1 MVSEYFEFGNNRRVV
16 LMFMLTDPPFKQSEK
31 VLLFSENPV
40 PCPLFE
46 RTVRSI
52 EGSQRSYTCSE
63 SMGGNLQRPS
73 TQYRCSRTV
82 SITFQANA
90 LVMFVASQ
98 KTTLS
103 MEPCTQHMLWSRVSI
118 AQATNLGST

>member
-1 MVSEYFEFGNNRRVV
+1 MVSEHFEFGNNRRVV
-16 LMFMLTDPPFKQSEK
+16 VMFMLTGPPFKQSEK
-31 VLLFSENPV
+31 VLLFPENPV

-73 TQYRCSRTV
+73 TRYGCSRTV

-90 LVMFVASQ
+90 LVKMFVASQ
-98 KTTLS
+98 RTTL
-103 MEPCTQHMLWSRVSI
+103 
-118 AQATNLGST
+118 